1 MGLADESGD
10 SGIPR
15 RRALL
20 EVVRMLG
27 WLGVIGV
34 GGPAAHIAM
43 MRRRVVERDRWVSE
57 DDFAR
62 LVGACALVP
71 GPNSTEMAMALG
83 ARRAGWRGL
92 VAGGAAF
99 IVPTFA
105 IVCVIAFLYEDVLTS
120 AVIAEARRWIVPI
133 VVAIVLDALW
143 SLRRTAMRDRR
154 DVLVVF
160 AALAAAVLGVP
171 ELLVLLVVGLASIVL
186 RTTATGGRLGVFDA
200 PFVVPLAAQVITPSL
215 TKIFLVFMQIGSVI
229 YGSGYVLLVFL
240 DSEVVGRGW
249 ITAEVLL
256 DAVSVGQFTPGPCVH
271 HRHVHR
277 MASRRFRRRGGRDA
291 RHLWS
296 VVRLCRVR
304 RSRGAVVAQVGGVRG
319 ILAWGVERLDRV
331 DGGGRVAAGGGG
343 VRRRDINR
351 PCRGRGV
358 RGGVRRYSWPRV
370 AARSISA
377 LNATA
382 RRRASDRCRRAPTSS
397 RSICGQ
403 CAASA
408 T

>member
-20 EVVRMLG
+20 EVVRMFG

-99 IVPTFA
+99 IVPAFA

-133 VVAIVLDALW
+133 VAAIVLDALW

-154 DVLVVF
+154 DVLVVV
-160 AALAAAVLGVP
+160 AALVAAVLGVP
-171 ELLVLLVVGLASIVL
+171 ELLVLLVVGVASIVL
-186 RTTATGGRLGVFDA
+186 RTTATGGRLGMFGA
-200 PFVVPLAAQVITPSL
+200 PFAVPSVVSLAAQVITPSL
-215 TKIFLVFMQIGSVI
+215 TKIFLVFLQIGSVI

-240 DSEVVGRGW
+240 DSEVAGRGW
-249 ITAEVLL
+249 ITSEVLL
-256 DAVSVGQFTPGPCVH
+256 DAVSVGQFTPGPVFTTATFIGWH
-271 HRHVHR
+271 LAGFAGAAVATLGIFGPSFVFAAFVDRVVQWSHRSAAFAAFLRGVSSGSIAL
-277 MASRRFRRRGGRDA
+277 MAVVVWRLAGEAFVDDASIDRVAVAVFVVAFAAIRGRA
-291 RHLWS
+291 W
-296 VVRLCRVR
+296 R
-304 RSRGAVVAQVGGVRG
+304 RSR
-319 ILAWGVERLDRV
+319 
-331 DGGGRVAAGGGG
+331 
-343 VRRRDINR
+343 
-351 PCRGRGV
+351 
-358 RGGVRRYSWPRV
+358 S
-370 AARSISA
+370 AR
-377 LNATA
+377 
-382 RRRASDRCRRAPTSS
+382 
-397 RSICGQ
+397 
-403 CAASA
+403 
-408 T
+408 

>member
-10 SGIPR
+10 SGMPR

-20 EVVRMLG
+20 EVVRMFG
-27 WLGVIGV
+27 WLAVIGV

-99 IVPTFA
+99 IVPAFA

-133 VVAIVLDALW
+133 VAAIVFDALW

-154 DVLVVF
+154 DVLVVL

-171 ELLVLLVVGLASIVL
+171 ELLVLLVVGVASIVL
-186 RTTATGGRLGVFDA
+186 RTTATGGRLGMFGA
-200 PFVVPLAAQVITPSL
+200 PFAVPSVVSLAAQVITPSL
-215 TKIFLVFMQIGSVI
+215 TKIFLVFLQIGSVI

-240 DSEVVGRGW
+240 DSEVAGRGW
-249 ITAEVLL
+249 ITSEVLL
-256 DAVSVGQFTPGPCVH
+256 DAVSVGQFTPGPVFTTATFIGWH
-271 HRHVHR
+271 LAGFAGAAVATLGIFGPSFVFAAFVDRVVQWSHRS
-277 MASRRFRRRGGRDA
+277 AAFAAFLRGVSSGSIA
-291 RHLWS
+291 LM
-296 VVRLCRVR
+296 
-304 RSRGAVVAQVGGVRG
+304 AVVVWR
-319 ILAWGVERLDRV
+319 LAGEAFVDDASIDRV
-331 DGGGRVAAGGGG
+331 AVAVFVVAFAAI
-343 VRRRDINR
+343 R
-351 PCRGRGV
+351 CR
-358 RGGVRRYSWPRV
+358 
-370 AARSISA
+370 
-377 LNATA
+377 A
-382 RRRASDRCRRAPTSS
+382 RRRA
-397 RSICGQ
+397 Q
-403 CAASA
+403 SA
-408 T
+408 R

>member
-10 SGIPR
+10 SGMPR

-20 EVVRMLG
+20 EVVRMFG

-99 IVPTFA
+99 IVPAFA

-133 VVAIVLDALW
+133 VAAIVLDALW

-154 DVLVVF
+154 DVLVVV
-160 AALAAAVLGVP
+160 AALVAAVLGVP
-171 ELLVLLVVGLASIVL
+171 ELLVLLVVGVASIVL
-186 RTTATGGRLGVFDA
+186 RTTATGGRLNMFGA
-200 PFVVPLAAQVITPSL
+200 PFAVPSVVSLAAQVITPSL
-215 TKIFLVFMQIGSVI
+215 TKIFLVFLQIGSVI

-240 DSEVVGRGW
+240 DSEVAGRGW
-249 ITAEVLL
+249 ITSEVLL
-256 DAVSVGQFTPGPCVH
+256 DAVSVGQFTPGPVFTTATFIGWH
-271 HRHVHR
+271 LAGFAGAAVATLGIFGPSFVFAAFVDRVVQWSHRSAAFAAFLRGVSSGSIAL
-277 MASRRFRRRGGRDA
+277 MAVVVWRLAGEAFVDDASIDRVAVAVFVVAFAAIRGRA
-291 RHLWS
+291 W
-296 VVRLCRVR
+296 R
-304 RSRGAVVAQVGGVRG
+304 RSR
-319 ILAWGVERLDRV
+319 
-331 DGGGRVAAGGGG
+331 
-343 VRRRDINR
+343 
-351 PCRGRGV
+351 
-358 RGGVRRYSWPRV
+358 S
-370 AARSISA
+370 AR
-377 LNATA
+377 
-382 RRRASDRCRRAPTSS
+382 
-397 RSICGQ
+397 
-403 CAASA
+403 
-408 T
+408 

>member
-20 EVVRMLG
+20 EVVRMFG

-99 IVPTFA
+99 IVPAFA

-133 VVAIVLDALW
+133 VAAIVFDALW

-154 DVLVVF
+154 DVLVVV
-160 AALAAAVLGVP
+160 AALVAAVLGVP
-171 ELLVLLVVGLASIVL
+171 ELLVLLVVGVASIVL
-186 RTTATGGRLGVFDA
+186 RTTATGGRLGMFGA
-200 PFVVPLAAQVITPSL
+200 PFAVPSVVSLAAQVITPSL
-215 TKIFLVFMQIGSVI
+215 TKIFLVFLQIGSVI

-240 DSEVVGRGW
+240 DSEVAGRGW
-249 ITAEVLL
+249 ITSEVLL
-256 DAVSVGQFTPGPCVH
+256 DAVSVGQFTPGPVFTTATFIGWH
-271 HRHVHR
+271 LAGFAGAAVATLGIFGPSFVFAAFVDRVVQWSHRSAAFAAFLRGVSSGSIAL
-277 MASRRFRRRGGRDA
+277 MAVVVWRLAGEAFVDDASIDRVAVAVFVVAFAAIRGRA
-291 RHLWS
+291 W
-296 VVRLCRVR
+296 R
-304 RSRGAVVAQVGGVRG
+304 RSR
-319 ILAWGVERLDRV
+319 
-331 DGGGRVAAGGGG
+331 
-343 VRRRDINR
+343 
-351 PCRGRGV
+351 
-358 RGGVRRYSWPRV
+358 S
-370 AARSISA
+370 AR
-377 LNATA
+377 
-382 RRRASDRCRRAPTSS
+382 
-397 RSICGQ
+397 
-403 CAASA
+403 
-408 T
+408 

>member
-10 SGIPR
+10 SGMPR

-20 EVVRMLG
+20 EVVRMFG

-99 IVPTFA
+99 IVPAFA

-133 VVAIVLDALW
+133 VAAIVLDALW

-154 DVLVVF
+154 DVLVVV

-171 ELLVLLVVGLASIVL
+171 ELLVLLVVGVASIVL
-186 RTTATGGRLGVFDA
+186 RTTATGGRLGMFGA
-200 PFVVPLAAQVITPSL
+200 PFAVPSVVSLAAQVITPSL
-215 TKIFLVFMQIGSVI
+215 TKIFLVFLQIGSVI

-240 DSEVVGRGW
+240 DSEVAGRGW
-249 ITAEVLL
+249 ITSEVLL
-256 DAVSVGQFTPGPCVH
+256 DAVSVGQFTPGPVFTTATFIGWH
-271 HRHVHR
+271 LAGFAGAAVATLGIFGPSFVFAAFVDRVVQWSHRSAAFAAFLRGVSSGSIAL
-277 MASRRFRRRGGRDA
+277 MAVVVWRLAGEAFVDETSIDRVAVAVFVVAFAAIRGRA
-291 RHLWS
+291 W
-296 VVRLCRVR
+296 R
-304 RSRGAVVAQVGGVRG
+304 RSR
-319 ILAWGVERLDRV
+319 
-331 DGGGRVAAGGGG
+331 
-343 VRRRDINR
+343 
-351 PCRGRGV
+351 
-358 RGGVRRYSWPRV
+358 S
-370 AARSISA
+370 AR
-377 LNATA
+377 
-382 RRRASDRCRRAPTSS
+382 
-397 RSICGQ
+397 
-403 CAASA
+403 
-408 T
+408 

>member
-10 SGIPR
+10 SGMPR

-20 EVVRMLG
+20 EVVRMFG

-99 IVPTFA
+99 IVPAFA

-133 VVAIVLDALW
+133 VAAIVLDALW

-154 DVLVVF
+154 DVLVVV
-160 AALAAAVLGVP
+160 AALVAAVLGVP
-171 ELLVLLVVGLASIVL
+171 ELLVLLVVGVASIVL
-186 RTTATGGRLGVFDA
+186 RTTATGGRLNMFA
-200 PFVVPLAAQVITPSL
+200 
-215 TKIFLVFMQIGSVI
+215 
-229 YGSGYVLLVFL
+229 
-240 DSEVVGRGW
+240 
-249 ITAEVLL
+249 
-256 DAVSVGQFTPGPCVH
+256 
-271 HRHVHR
+271 
-277 MASRRFRRRGGRDA
+277 RR
-291 RHLWS
+291 L
-296 VVRLCRVR
+296 LCRLSCRLLRKSSRR
-304 RSRGAVVAQVGGVRG
+304 RSRRSSSSS
-319 ILAWGVERLDRV
+319 
-331 DGGGRVAAGGGG
+331 
-343 VRRRDINR
+343 
-351 PCRGRGV
+351 CR
-358 RGGVRRYSWPRV
+358 S
-370 AARSISA
+370 AR
-377 LNATA
+377 
-382 RRRASDRCRRAPTSS
+382 
-397 RSICGQ
+397 
-403 CAASA
+403 
-408 T
+408 

>member
-20 EVVRMLG
+20 GVVRMFG
-27 WLGVIGV
+27 WLGVIGI
-34 GGPAAHIAM
+34 GGPAAHIVL

-99 IVPTFA
+99 IVPAFA

-120 AVIAEARRWIVPI
+120 EVIAEARRWIVPI
-133 VVAIVLDALW
+133 VAAIVLDALW

-154 DVLVVF
+154 DVLVVI
-160 AALAAAVLGVP
+160 AALIVAVLGVP
-171 ELLVLLVVGLASIVL
+171 ELLVLLVVGVASIVL
-186 RTTATGGRLGVFDA
+186 RTTATGGRLGMFGA
-200 PFVVPLAAQVITPSL
+200 PFAVPSVVSLAAQVITPSL
-215 TKIFLVFMQIGSVI
+215 AKTFLVFLQIGSVI

-256 DAVSVGQFTPGPCVH
+256 DAVSVGQFTPGPVFTTATFIGWH
-271 HRHVHR
+271 LAGFAGAAVATLGIFGPSFVFAAFVDRVVQWSHRSAAFAAFLRGVSSGSIALIGVVVWR
-277 MASRRFRRRGGRDA
+277 LAGEAFVDDASIDRVAVAVFAVAFVAIRGRA
-291 RHLWS
+291 W
-296 VVRLCRVR
+296 R
-304 RSRGAVVAQVGGVRG
+304 RSRSVR
-319 ILAWGVERLDRV
+319 
-331 DGGGRVAAGGGG
+331 
-343 VRRRDINR
+343 
-351 PCRGRGV
+351 
-358 RGGVRRYSWPRV
+358 
-370 AARSISA
+370 
-377 LNATA
+377 
-382 RRRASDRCRRAPTSS
+382 
-397 RSICGQ
+397 
-403 CAASA
+403 
-408 T
+408 

>member
-1 MGLADESGD
+1 MGLSDESGA
-10 SGIPR
+10 PR

-20 EVVRMLG
+20 EVVRMFG

-92 VAGGAAF
+92 VAGGTAF
-99 IVPTFA
+99 IVPAFA
-105 IVCVIAFLYEDVLTS
+105 IVCVIAYLYEDVLTS

-133 VVAIVLDALW
+133 VAAIVLDALW

-154 DVLVVF
+154 DVLVVI
-160 AALAAAVLGVP
+160 AALVAAVLGVP
-171 ELLVLLVVGLASIVL
+171 ELLVLLVVGAASIVL
-186 RTTATGGRLGVFDA
+186 RTTATGGRLGVFGA
-200 PFVVPLAAQVITPSL
+200 PLAVPSVVSLAAQVITPSL
-215 TKIFLVFMQIGSVI
+215 AKIFLVFLQIGSVI

-256 DAVSVGQFTPGPCVH
+256 DAVSVGQFTPGPVFTTATFIGWH
-271 HRHVHR
+271 LAGFAGAAVATLGIFGPSFVFAAFVDRVVQWSHRS
-277 MASRRFRRRGGRDA
+277 AAFAAFLRGVSSGSIA
-291 RHLWS
+291 LM
-296 VVRLCRVR
+296 
-304 RSRGAVVAQVGGVRG
+304 AVVVWR
-319 ILAWGVERLDRV
+319 LAGEAFVDDASIDRV
-331 DGGGRVAAGGGG
+331 AVAVFVVAFAAI
-343 VRRRDINR
+343 R
-351 PCRGRGV
+351 CRA
-358 RGGVRRYSWPRV
+358 W
-370 AARSISA
+370 
-377 LNATA
+377 
-382 RRRASDRCRRAPTSS
+382 RRA
-397 RSICGQ
+397 Q
-403 CAASA
+403 SA
-408 T
+408 R

>member
-20 EVVRMLG
+20 EVVRIFG

-34 GGPAAHIAM
+34 GGPAAHIAL

-92 VAGGAAF
+92 AAGGAAF
-99 IVPTFA
+99 IVPAFA

-120 AVIAEARRWIVPI
+120 EVIAEARRWIVPI

-154 DVLVVF
+154 DELVVIV
-160 AALAAAVLGVP
+160 ALVVAVLGVP
-171 ELLVLLVVGLASIVL
+171 ELLVLLVVGVASIVL
-186 RTTATGGRLGVFDA
+186 RTTATGGRLGMFGA
-200 PFVVPLAAQVITPSL
+200 PFAVPSVVSLAAQVITPSL
-215 TKIFLVFMQIGSVI
+215 TKVFLVFLQIGSVI

-249 ITAEVLL
+249 ITSEVLL
-256 DAVSVGQFTPGPCVH
+256 DAVSVGQFTPGPVFTTATFIGWH
-271 HRHVHR
+271 LAGFAGAAVATLGIFGPSFVFAAFVDRVVQWSHRSAAFAAFLRGVSSGSIAL
-277 MASRRFRRRGGRDA
+277 MAVVVWRLAGEAFVDDASIDRVAVAVFAVAFVAIRGRA
-291 RHLWS
+291 W
-296 VVRLCRVR
+296 R
-304 RSRGAVVAQVGGVRG
+304 RSR
-319 ILAWGVERLDRV
+319 
-331 DGGGRVAAGGGG
+331 
-343 VRRRDINR
+343 
-351 PCRGRGV
+351 
-358 RGGVRRYSWPRV
+358 S
-370 AARSISA
+370 AR
-377 LNATA
+377 
-382 RRRASDRCRRAPTSS
+382 
-397 RSICGQ
+397 
-403 CAASA
+403 
-408 T
+408 

>member
-256 DAVSVGQFTPGPCVH
+256 DAVSVGQFTPGPVFTTATFIGWH
-271 HRHVHR
+271 LAGFAGAAVATLGIFGPSFVFAAFVDLVVQWSHRS
-277 MASRRFRRRGGRDA
+277 AAFAAFLRGVSSGSIA
-291 RHLWS
+291 LM
-296 VVRLCRVR
+296 
-304 RSRGAVVAQVGGVRG
+304 AVVVWR
-319 ILAWGVERLDRV
+319 LAGEAFVDETSIDRV
-331 DGGGRVAAGGGG
+331 AVAVFVVAFAA
-343 VRRRDINR
+343 I
-351 PCRGRGV
+351 RGRAWQ
-358 RGGVRRYSWPRV
+358 R
-370 AARSISA
+370 ARS
-377 LNATA
+377 A
-382 RRRASDRCRRAPTSS
+382 R
-397 RSICGQ
+397 
-403 CAASA
+403 
-408 T
+408 

>member
-1 MGLADESGD
+1 MGLSDESGA
-10 SGIPR
+10 PR

-20 EVVRMLG
+20 EVVRMFG

-92 VAGGAAF
+92 VAGGTAF
-99 IVPTFA
+99 IVPAFA
-105 IVCVIAFLYEDVLTS
+105 IVCVIAYLYEDVLTS

-133 VVAIVLDALW
+133 VAAIVLDALW

-154 DVLVVF
+154 DVLVVI
-160 AALAAAVLGVP
+160 AALVAAVLGVP
-171 ELLVLLVVGLASIVL
+171 ELLVLLVVGAASIVL
-186 RTTATGGRLGVFDA
+186 RTTATGGRLGVFGA
-200 PFVVPLAAQVITPSL
+200 PLAVPSVVSLAAQVITPSL
-215 TKIFLVFMQIGSVI
+215 AKIFLVFLQIGSVI

-256 DAVSVGQFTPGPCVH
+256 DAVSVGQFTPGPVFTTATFIGWH
-271 HRHVHR
+271 LAGFAGAAVATLGIFGPSFVFAAFVDRVVQWSHRS
-277 MASRRFRRRGGRDA
+277 AAFAAFLRGVSSGSIA
-291 RHLWS
+291 LM
-296 VVRLCRVR
+296 
-304 RSRGAVVAQVGGVRG
+304 AVVVWR
-319 ILAWGVERLDRV
+319 LAGEAFVDETSIDRV
-331 DGGGRVAAGGGG
+331 AVAVFVVAFAAI
-343 VRRRDINR
+343 R
-351 PCRGRGV
+351 CRA
-358 RGGVRRYSWPRV
+358 W
-370 AARSISA
+370 
-377 LNATA
+377 
-382 RRRASDRCRRAPTSS
+382 RRA
-397 RSICGQ
+397 Q
-403 CAASA
+403 SA
-408 T
+408 R

>member
-10 SGIPR
+10 SGMPR

-20 EVVRMLG
+20 EVVRMFG

-99 IVPTFA
+99 IVPAFA

-133 VVAIVLDALW
+133 VAAIVLDALW

-154 DVLVVF
+154 DVLVVV

-186 RTTATGGRLGVFDA
+186 RTTATGGRLGVFGA

-215 TKIFLVFMQIGSVI
+215 TKIFLVFLQIGSVI

-249 ITAEVLL
+249 ITSEMLL
-256 DAVSVGQFTPGPCVH
+256 DAVSVGQFTPGPVFTTATFIGWH
-271 HRHVHR
+271 LAGFAGAAVATLGIFGPSFVFAAFVDRVVQWSHRS
-277 MASRRFRRRGGRDA
+277 AAFAAFLRGVSSGSIALMGVVVWRLAGEAFVDETSIDRVAVAVFVVAFAAIRGRA
-291 RHLWS
+291 W
-296 VVRLCRVR
+296 R
-304 RSRGAVVAQVGGVRG
+304 RSR
-319 ILAWGVERLDRV
+319 
-331 DGGGRVAAGGGG
+331 
-343 VRRRDINR
+343 
-351 PCRGRGV
+351 
-358 RGGVRRYSWPRV
+358 S
-370 AARSISA
+370 AR
-377 LNATA
+377 
-382 RRRASDRCRRAPTSS
+382 
-397 RSICGQ
+397 
-403 CAASA
+403 
-408 T
+408 

>member
-10 SGIPR
+10 SGMPR

-20 EVVRMLG
+20 EVVRMFG

-99 IVPTFA
+99 IVPAFA

-133 VVAIVLDALW
+133 VAAIVLDALW

-154 DVLVVF
+154 DVLVVV
-160 AALAAAVLGVP
+160 AALVAAVLGVP
-171 ELLVLLVVGLASIVL
+171 ELLVLLVVGVASIVL
-186 RTTATGGRLGVFDA
+186 RTTATGGRLNMFGA
-200 PFVVPLAAQVITPSL
+200 PFAVPSVVSLAAQVITPSL
-215 TKIFLVFMQIGSVI
+215 TKIFLVFLQIGSVI

-240 DSEVVGRGW
+240 DSEVAGRGW
-249 ITAEVLL
+249 ITSEVLL
-256 DAVSVGQFTPGPCVH
+256 DAVSVGQFTPGPVFTTATFIGWH
-271 HRHVHR
+271 LAGFAGAAVATLGIFGPSFVFAAFVDRVVQWSHRSAAFAAFLRGVSSGSIAL
-277 MASRRFRRRGGRDA
+277 MAVVVWRLAGEAFVDDASIDRVAVAVFAVAFVAIRGRA
-291 RHLWS
+291 W
-296 VVRLCRVR
+296 R
-304 RSRGAVVAQVGGVRG
+304 RSR
-319 ILAWGVERLDRV
+319 
-331 DGGGRVAAGGGG
+331 
-343 VRRRDINR
+343 
-351 PCRGRGV
+351 
-358 RGGVRRYSWPRV
+358 S
-370 AARSISA
+370 AR
-377 LNATA
+377 
-382 RRRASDRCRRAPTSS
+382 
-397 RSICGQ
+397 
-403 CAASA
+403 
-408 T
+408 

>member
-20 EVVRMLG
+20 EVVRMFG

-34 GGPAAHIAM
+34 GGPAAHIAL

-99 IVPTFA
+99 IVPAFA

-133 VVAIVLDALW
+133 VAAIVLDALW

-154 DVLVVF
+154 DVLVVV
-160 AALAAAVLGVP
+160 AALVAAVLGVP
-171 ELLVLLVVGLASIVL
+171 ELLVLLVVGVASIVL
-186 RTTATGGRLGVFDA
+186 RTTATGGRLGMFGA
-200 PFVVPLAAQVITPSL
+200 PFAVPSVVSLAAQVITPSL
-215 TKIFLVFMQIGSVI
+215 TKIFLVFLQIGSVI

-240 DSEVVGRGW
+240 DSEVAGRGW
-249 ITAEVLL
+249 ITSEVLL
-256 DAVSVGQFTPGPCVH
+256 DAVSVGQFTPGPVFTTATFIGWH
-271 HRHVHR
+271 LAGFAGAAVATLGIFGPSFVFAAFVDRVVQWSHRSAAFAAFLRGVSSGSIAL
-277 MASRRFRRRGGRDA
+277 MAVVVWRLAGEAFVDDASIDRVAVAVFVVAFAAIRGRA
-291 RHLWS
+291 W
-296 VVRLCRVR
+296 R
-304 RSRGAVVAQVGGVRG
+304 RSR
-319 ILAWGVERLDRV
+319 
-331 DGGGRVAAGGGG
+331 
-343 VRRRDINR
+343 
-351 PCRGRGV
+351 
-358 RGGVRRYSWPRV
+358 S
-370 AARSISA
+370 AR
-377 LNATA
+377 
-382 RRRASDRCRRAPTSS
+382 
-397 RSICGQ
+397 
-403 CAASA
+403 
-408 T
+408 

>member
-20 EVVRMLG
+20 EVVRIFG

-34 GGPAAHIAM
+34 GGPAAHIAL

-99 IVPTFA
+99 IVPAFA

-120 AVIAEARRWIVPI
+120 EVIAEARRWIVPI
-133 VVAIVLDALW
+133 VAAIVLDALW

-154 DVLVVF
+154 DELVVIV
-160 AALAAAVLGVP
+160 ALVVAVLGVP
-171 ELLVLLVVGLASIVL
+171 ELLVLLVVGVASIVL
-186 RTTATGGRLGVFDA
+186 RTTATGGRLGMFGA
-200 PFVVPLAAQVITPSL
+200 PFAVPSVVSLAAQVITPSL
-215 TKIFLVFMQIGSVI
+215 TKVFLVFLQIGSVI

-249 ITAEVLL
+249 ITSEVLL
-256 DAVSVGQFTPGPCVH
+256 DAVSVGQFTPGPVFTTATFIGWH
-271 HRHVHR
+271 LAGFAGAAVATLGIFGPSFVFAAFVDRVVQWSHRST
-277 MASRRFRRRGGRDA
+277 AFAAFLRGVSSGSIA
-291 RHLWS
+291 LM
-296 VVRLCRVR
+296 
-304 RSRGAVVAQVGGVRG
+304 AVVVWR
-319 ILAWGVERLDRV
+319 LAGEAFV
-331 DGGGRVAAGGGG
+331 DETSIDPVAVA
-343 VRRRDINR
+343 VFAVAFVAI
-351 PCRGRGV
+351 RGRAW
-358 RGGVRRYSWPRV
+358 RR
-370 AARSISA
+370 ARS
-377 LNATA
+377 A
-382 RRRASDRCRRAPTSS
+382 R
-397 RSICGQ
+397 
-403 CAASA
+403 
-408 T
+408 

>member
-10 SGIPR
+10 SGMPR

-20 EVVRMLG
+20 EVVRMFG

-34 GGPAAHIAM
+34 GGPAAHIAL

-99 IVPTFA
+99 IVPAFA
-105 IVCVIAFLYEDVLTS
+105 IVCVMAFLYEDVLTS

-133 VVAIVLDALW
+133 VAAIVLDALW

-154 DVLVVF
+154 DVLVVVV
-160 AALAAAVLGVP
+160 AALAPAVLGVP

-186 RTTATGGRLGVFDA
+186 RTTATGRRLGVFGA

-215 TKIFLVFMQIGSVI
+215 TKIFLVFLQIGSVI

-249 ITAEVLL
+249 ITSEVLL
-256 DAVSVGQFTPGPCVH
+256 DAVSVGQFTPGPVFTTATFIGWH
-271 HRHVHR
+271 LAGFAGAAVATLGIFGPSFVFAAFVDRVVQRSHRS
-277 MASRRFRRRGGRDA
+277 AAFAAFLRGVSSGSIALMGVVVWRLAGEAFVDETSIDRVAVAVFVVAFAAIRGRA
-291 RHLWS
+291 W
-296 VVRLCRVR
+296 R
-304 RSRGAVVAQVGGVRG
+304 RSR
-319 ILAWGVERLDRV
+319 
-331 DGGGRVAAGGGG
+331 
-343 VRRRDINR
+343 
-351 PCRGRGV
+351 
-358 RGGVRRYSWPRV
+358 S
-370 AARSISA
+370 AR
-377 LNATA
+377 
-382 RRRASDRCRRAPTSS
+382 
-397 RSICGQ
+397 
-403 CAASA
+403 
-408 T
+408 